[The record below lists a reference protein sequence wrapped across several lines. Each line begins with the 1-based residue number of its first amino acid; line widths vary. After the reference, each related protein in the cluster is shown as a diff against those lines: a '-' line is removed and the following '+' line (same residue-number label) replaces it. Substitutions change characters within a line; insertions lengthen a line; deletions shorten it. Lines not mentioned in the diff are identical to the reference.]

1 MRAPD
6 EYPTASIINHT
17 RSWKS
22 VFSYDFENSKLVIYK
37 ESRALPSSS
46 LIIEW
51 PVATSLYYY
60 TIDTIVRF
68 SIEKNP
74 IFSILKFL
82 IVDHRVI
89 S

>member
-17 RSWKS
+17 LSWKS

-46 LIIEW
+46 LIIER

-60 TIDTIVRF
+60 DRRHRYF
-68 SIEKNP
+68 RSILCSNFYLEKNP
-74 IFSILKFL
+74 IFSILKTL
-82 IVDHRVI
+82 
-89 S
+89 